1 MLQRS
6 KFGALAA
13 VAVATAM
20 SLSGCMKDKC
30 TRTVTYSDYRPVYM
44 TYDQI
49 RQPIA
54 AQAPRTIE
62 QAGKI
67 YLYDRYLLLG
77 EVGDG
82 IHVFDIS
89 GATASPVAFLPIVGN
104 KDMAIRNNILY
115 ADNYTDLVAIDISDI
130 QRPVTVGR
138 TENVFI
144 NFFSGGMDDGSG
156 QGMLVDYEP
165 YEVTA
170 ELDCQEA
177 QWRTNGGW
185 GGNGGGF
192 IGGPTVM
199 EDRAMGAPTNM
210 MGGGGSAE
218 SGGGRGSS
226 TGIGG
231 SMARFTIVGSHLY
244 TVDEMGMRIFDISD
258 ASNAQLANTVDIG
271 WGIETIFP
279 ANGSLFIGSNTG
291 MFIYSLTDPTNPT
304 LLSEFQHAEACDP
317 VFVSGNHAYVTLR
330 TGTMCANG
338 SNELNVL
345 DVTDLTNPVLL
356 ATYPMHN
363 PHGLS
368 VLNETLYLCEGD
380 GGLKGFDVTDKLTI
394 DQHEHFH
401 FTGFDAY
408 DVIASPYQPV
418 LLVTGADGLRL
429 YDNTQAHNPTLV
441 STIAVQ

>member
-1 MLQRS
+1 MLKGS
-6 KFGALAA
+6 KIGALAA
-13 VAVATAM
+13 VALATL

-30 TRTVTYSDYRPVYM
+30 TRTVTYTDYRPVYM
-44 TYDQI
+44 TYDEI

-54 AQAPRTIE
+54 AAAPRSIE

-89 GATASPVAFLPIVGN
+89 GATAAPVAFLPIVGN

-115 ADNYTDLVAIDISDI
+115 ADNATDLVAIDISDI
-130 QRPVTVGR
+130 QNPVTVGR

-144 NFFSGGMDDGSG
+144 TYFGGTGTEAEG
-156 QGMLVDYEP
+156 LLVGYEP
-165 YEVTA
+165 FEVTA

-177 QWRTNGGW
+177 QWRMNGGW
-185 GGNGGGF
+185 GSGWNGGT
-192 IGGPTVM
+192 GPAVM
-199 EDRAMGAPTNM
+199 EDRQMGAPVNM
-210 MGGGGSAE
+210 MGGGGGSAE
-218 SGGGRGSS
+218 SSGGRGSS

-231 SMARFTIVGSHLY
+231 SMARFTIVGSFLY
-244 TVDEMGMRIFDISD
+244 TVDDMNIQIFDISD
-258 ASNAQLANTVDIG
+258 ATNAQLSNTVNIG

-279 ANGSLFIGSNTG
+279 ANGHLFIGSTTG
-291 MFIYSLTDPTNPT
+291 MFIFSLTDPTNPT

-330 TGTMCANG
+330 TGTACANG

-345 DVTDLTNPVLL
+345 DVSDLTNPILL

-380 GGLKGFDVTDKLTI
+380 GGLKGFDVTDKLAV
-394 DQHEHFH
+394 DQNEEFH

-429 YDNTQAHNPTLV
+429 YDNTQANNPVLV
-441 STIAVQ
+441 STVPVQ